1 MFSRRHDGFQN
12 MQVLPLFHFHNP
24 ISSLCFICCLVFPS
38 PPPAQ
43 YLSLFCRQFN
53 DLAKAAVAR
62 GKRIEVTQ
70 MLRFSI
76 DDLVA
81 GECKV
86 RCSGG
91 TRLTLLCSVAVAPNQ
106 ALQRPCWPGLSLRR
120 PSLSPPHSN
129 PPPLPLLPPRS
140 LLPPSFARFPAPSA
154 VESYA
159 PCDFSTIR
167 VLSDKACQQFNN

>member
-1 MFSRRHDGFQN
+1 

-24 ISSLCFICCLVFPS
+24 ISSLCFICCVVFPS

-53 DLAKAAVAR
+53 DLAKAAIAR

-81 GECKV
+81 GECKL

-91 TRLTLLCSVAVAPNQ
+91 TWLTLLCSVAVAPNQ

-129 PPPLPLLPPRS
+129 PPPPPLCFPLALPCPPF
-140 LLPPSFARFPAPSA
+140 FARFLAPSA

-159 PCDFSTIR
+159 PCVFSTIR
-167 VLSDKACQQFNN
+167 VFSDKACQQFNN